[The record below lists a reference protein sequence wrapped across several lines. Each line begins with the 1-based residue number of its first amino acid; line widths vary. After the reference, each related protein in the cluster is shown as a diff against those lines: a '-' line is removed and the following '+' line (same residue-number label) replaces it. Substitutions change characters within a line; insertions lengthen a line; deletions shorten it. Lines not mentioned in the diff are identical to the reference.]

1 MLVVNEAA
9 AAAEPDALYTVKVK
23 SAEFVL
29 ARNVG
34 YEACVR
40 LPAAIDAI
48 AIPPTNP
55 ISRTTAR

>member
-1 MLVVNEAA
+1 MLAVNEAPG
-9 AAAEPDALYTVKVK
+9 EPYPALYTVNVR
-23 SAEFVL
+23 SAELVL

-48 AIPPTNP
+48 AMPPTNP